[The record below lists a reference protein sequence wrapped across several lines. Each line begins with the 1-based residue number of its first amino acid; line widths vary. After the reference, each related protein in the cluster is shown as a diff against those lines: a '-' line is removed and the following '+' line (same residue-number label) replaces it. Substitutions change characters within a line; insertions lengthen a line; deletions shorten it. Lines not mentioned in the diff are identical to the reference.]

1 MAITAATL
9 DKLRK
14 FDTPTI
20 CNVIELFDVIPR
32 NRGYMDGRIKSCFPE
47 MPPMVGFA
55 CTTAFRSDAPP
66 AGGDAYS
73 SIEKQLATFGEL
85 PGPAVIVFQ
94 DLDDPPVAATFGEIM
109 CSTYQAY
116 GSVGLITS
124 GAGRDLDQVRAIGYP
139 VFTGGTICS
148 HGYCHMLHVGLPV
161 RVGGLTV
168 AQGDLLH
175 GDTNG
180 VASIPVRI
188 AAAVAEIA
196 DEFVG
201 AEKIILDYLR
211 GSDKK
216 TVDGYTAARK
226 EFAAVVSRL
235 TEKAKAHR

>member
-1 MAITAATL
+1 M
-9 DKLRK
+9 
-14 FDTPTI
+14 
-20 CNVIELFDVIPR
+20 
-32 NRGYMDGRIKSCFPE
+32 
-47 MPPMVGFA
+47 
-55 CTTAFRSDAPP
+55 
-66 AGGDAYS
+66 
-73 SIEKQLATFGEL
+73 
-85 PGPAVIVFQ
+85 
-94 DLDDPPVAATFGEIM
+94 
-109 CSTYQAY
+109 
-116 GSVGLITS
+116 
-124 GAGRDLDQVRAIGYP
+124 
-139 VFTGGTICS
+139 
-148 HGYCHMLHVGLPV
+148 